1 MSANA
6 LIDPFLREIRRNLNL
21 SSEKPRAAELTEA
34 VVSRR
39 ATVAGLF
46 GVGASLICSEVPGAS
61 QIADEIVHATAFGVV
76 ADGKTDDAPALIKAT
91 AALTDGSM
99 LVLPAGTIALGST
112 GWRGIH
118 FQGLTNVRIQGS
130 NTELLWL
137 AVPLQATTPF
147 GATGLLLHQCRH
159 VTVADIAINGNGL
172 DCIGLGLDTCSSCT
186 IAGVEA
192 FGHGS
197 QNGTGLGQLVSCR
210 GTDNSWI
217 GCTARDST
225 PGSQYRGFYLG
236 NANSGW
242 GEFNLKI
249 QGCTARNND
258 ATGFALGA
266 ERMIC
271 VGSTAEKN
279 KGAGFISGTAK
290 GSNSVDHLF
299 VANIARENSFHGWQT
314 DSWGDNARRIVLSGN
329 NFSDNVHSGVYC
341 HKGTDITIVG
351 NVLTGN
357 GNSTGAGAVAL
368 TTSQNVIVANNMI
381 KGDSTHGICISAKFS
396 QNELSDVIIANNRC
410 VGSHSKTIWL
420 EAADSSS
427 FIQGLLLTGN
437 IVDGGTHGVFLA
449 TSSAGAHIQNVDVS
463 NNLISGASEASLFL
477 SDYAAGQSS
486 NVRLVANS
494 SDRLTLSKTMPTV
507 NANNSWNS
515 VIGQGFGPPSTGIWN
530 RGAIIYNSEPTLGAP
545 LGWVCTTAGNPGV
558 WNKFATIG

>member
-1 MSANA
+1 M
-6 LIDPFLREIRRNLNL
+6 
-21 SSEKPRAAELTEA
+21 
-34 VVSRR
+34 
-39 ATVAGLF
+39 
-46 GVGASLICSEVPGAS
+46 
-61 QIADEIVHATAFGVV
+61 
-76 ADGKTDDAPALIKAT
+76 
-91 AALTDGSM
+91 
-99 LVLPAGTIALGST
+99 
-112 GWRGIH
+112 
-118 FQGLTNVRIQGS
+118 
-130 NTELLWL
+130 
-137 AVPLQATTPF
+137 
-147 GATGLLLHQCRH
+147 
-159 VTVADIAINGNGL
+159 
-172 DCIGLGLDTCSSCT
+172 
-186 IAGVEA
+186 
-192 FGHGS
+192 
-197 QNGTGLGQLVSCR
+197 
-210 GTDNSWI
+210 
-217 GCTARDST
+217 
-225 PGSQYRGFYLG
+225 
-236 NANSGW
+236 
-242 GEFNLKI
+242 
-249 QGCTARNND
+249 
-258 ATGFALGA
+258 
-266 ERMIC
+266 
-271 VGSTAEKN
+271 
-279 KGAGFISGTAK
+279 
-290 GSNSVDHLF
+290 
-299 VANIARENSFHGWQT
+299 
-314 DSWGDNARRIVLSGN
+314 
-329 NFSDNVHSGVYC
+329 HSGVYC